1 VTLNFCV
8 PQKLYD
14 MPSGSFDDWVFDY
27 MFSLANFTCY
37 ATLVHEFQSFSLNRV
52 YVLYVLILPISY
64 T

>member
-14 MPSGSFDDWVFDY
+14 MLSGSFDDWVFDY

-37 ATLVHEFQSFSLNRV
+37 ATLVHEF
-52 YVLYVLILPISY
+52 
-64 T
+64 